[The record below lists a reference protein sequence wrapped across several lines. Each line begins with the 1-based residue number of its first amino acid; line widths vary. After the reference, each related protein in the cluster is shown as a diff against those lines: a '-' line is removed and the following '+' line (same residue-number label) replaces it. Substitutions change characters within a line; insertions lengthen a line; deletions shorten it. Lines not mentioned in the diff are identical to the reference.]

1 MIQVSD
7 ENGSPSH
14 YDKATLTTSATQSE
28 DAGGDQSALTYYRSL
43 TVRPA
48 FQWRVR
54 RMNCVIG
61 IVL

>member
-48 FQWRVR
+48 FQ
-54 RMNCVIG
+54 
-61 IVL
+61 